1 MVQSQ
6 NHIHYGMPDSSILKI
21 LGRNLKQM
29 RLNARI
35 TQSQLAEQAGLSRS
49 TITMLETGK
58 GGTLSSL
65 VAMLRCLQKLNILDS
80 FATAAPISPLAVA
93 KLKGRIP
100 QRIYKSKQSSTNS
113 ETIRAFD
120 KTKTEWWIKS
130 NLCTNWQ

>member
-1 MVQSQ
+1 MIPSENQ
-6 NHIHYGMPDSSILKI
+6 IHYGMPDSAVLKV
-21 LGRNLKQM
+21 LGGYLKQM
-29 RLNARI
+29 RLNARMS
-35 TQSQLAEQAGLSRS
+35 QSQLAEQAGLSRS

-65 VAMLRCLQKLNILDS
+65 VATLRCLQKLNVLDS

-113 ETIRAFD
+113 ETVSVID
-120 KTKTEWWIKS
+120 KTKTEW
-130 NLCTNWQ
+130 

>member
-1 MVQSQ
+1 
-6 NHIHYGMPDSSILKI
+6 
-21 LGRNLKQM
+21 M

-120 KTKTEWWIKS
+120 KTKTEW
-130 NLCTNWQ
+130 